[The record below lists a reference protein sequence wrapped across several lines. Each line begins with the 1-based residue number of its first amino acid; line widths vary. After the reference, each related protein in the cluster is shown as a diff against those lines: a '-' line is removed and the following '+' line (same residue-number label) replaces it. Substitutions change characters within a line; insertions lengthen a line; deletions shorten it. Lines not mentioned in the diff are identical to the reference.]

1 MADKRATFN
10 LDLKGN
16 AAGVAKETSTAV
28 DALADSIAKGEARA
42 KEMSAELR
50 KLRGSSAEV
59 KAQKDKLK
67 AAIGA
72 TNQAVTRDTL
82 ALHKLGT
89 TTTEVARK
97 QKQLADAQKQSA
109 ERMKKST
116 DEHRKQSDALK
127 KAIGSIGGPAND
139 VMGKLGGL
147 SDVAEGLGTAGG
159 AAAIGIAATAAAV
172 VAVGGAALYGAAS
185 LTKFIV
191 ESQAAAR
198 QMNILRA
205 AATGSEENAAN
216 LGSQVQALSK
226 SVPIAKNELNAL
238 GIELSRTGM
247 RGQTLVDTMNAVG
260 QAQGVGDTALASQL
274 EELTKRG
281 QLTKR
286 FQISPSEL
294 FGKNLRFDDIAGELA
309 KSMNTGIDDAR
320 QALLAGTVPLEQGAA
335 AMRKAVESKFGKA
348 NQALMLDPS
357 KQVEKFEENLKTL
370 TSGVNIEPLLHD
382 MQDFFDLFDP
392 EKTSSGAAIKQ
403 LVTSLGSDLVGSI
416 HDSASAGND
425 FVRGLVLGALRVESS
440 WLDTKVKLKKDIKEI
455 RDEVKKLIDM
465 IPTTNT
471 AGMALKT
478 ALTGGGG
485 KPKGGVGVAAATGES
500 LTDLPFRLAGA
511 SLTGPKLFGKAI
523 AYAIDSGFKDEAEI
537 HSPSKKM
544 QRNTDMMV
552 KPVIDGL
559 KGNAGAVYD
568 AMNVMVAPA
577 LKPPSGGNVST
588 PSSGHAGG
596 VRDVTLSVKIE
607 VGSDRAAR
615 QLESPSFQTQL
626 KKTLTDVLV
635 QAGFGAPQ

>member
-1 MADKRATFN
+1 MADKRAAFF

-16 AAGVAKETSTAV
+16 ASDVAKETSSAV
-28 DALADSIAKGEARA
+28 EALADSIAKGEAAA

-72 TNQAVTRDTL
+72 TNQAITRDTL

-89 TTTEVARK
+89 TSAEVTRQ
-97 QKQLADAQKQSA
+97 QKQLAESQKVTA

-116 DEHRKQSDALK
+116 EEHRKQSDALK
-127 KAIGSIGGPAND
+127 KAIASIGGPANEITE
-139 VMGKLGGL
+139 KLGGL
-147 SDVAEGLGTAGG
+147 SDVAEGLGSAGGFAAVG
-159 AAAIGIAATAAAV
+159 AAAAAAAI
-172 VAVGGAALYGAAS
+172 VAVGGAAIYGATE

-191 ESQAAAR
+191 ESQSAAR
-198 QMNILRA
+198 YMNILRA
-205 AATGSEENAAN
+205 AATGSEESAGN
-216 LGSQVQALSK
+216 LGAQVNDLRGR
-226 SVPIAKNELNAL
+226 VPLLKNDLNAL

-247 RGQTLVDTMNAVG
+247 RGQTLVDTINAVA

-281 QLTKR
+281 QITKR
-286 FQISPSEL
+286 FQLSPSEL

-348 NQALMLDPS
+348 NAALMLDPS
-357 KQVEKFEENLKTL
+357 KQVEKFEENLKSL

-392 EKTSSGAAIKQ
+392 EKTMTGAAVKQ
-403 LVTSLGSDLVGSI
+403 LVTTLGGDLVGSI

-455 RDEVKKLIDM
+455 RDEVKKLVDM
-465 IPTTNT
+465 IPTTNP
-471 AGMALKT
+471 AGFALKT

-485 KPKGGVGVAAATGES
+485 KQKDGIGLAGATGES
-500 LTDLPFRLAGA
+500 LTNLPFRLAGA

-523 AYAIDSGFKDEAEI
+523 AFAIDSGFKDEAEI

-544 QRNTDMMV
+544 QRNTAMMV
-552 KPVIDGL
+552 KPVVDGL
-559 KGNAGAVYD
+559 KGGAGDVYD
-568 AMNVMVAPA
+568 AMNVMIAPA
-577 LKPPSGGNVST
+577 VRPPSANVST
-588 PSSGHAGG
+588 GGGSSSGGA
-596 VRDVTLSVKIE
+596 VRDVHITVPIT

-615 QLESPSFQTQL
+615 QLESPTFHTQL
-626 KKTLTDVLV
+626 KKTLTEVLL
-635 QAGFGAPQ
+635 QAGFGAPS